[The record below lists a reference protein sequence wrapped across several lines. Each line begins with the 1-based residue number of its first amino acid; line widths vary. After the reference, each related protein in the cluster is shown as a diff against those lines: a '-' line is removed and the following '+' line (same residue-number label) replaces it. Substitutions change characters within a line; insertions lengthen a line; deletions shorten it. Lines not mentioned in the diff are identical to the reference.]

1 MQNLLGALSTVVG
14 VVRFFIL
21 IHSFWNQKEKTTR
34 NRNLSYQNWI
44 KFFKDFLNTM
54 TSSTEPHAL
63 SSSTC

>member
-44 KFFKDFLNTM
+44 KILK
-54 TSSTEPHAL
+54 TS
-63 SSSTC
+63 

>member
-21 IHSFWNQKEKTTR
+21 IHSFCNQKEKTTR

-44 KFFKDFLNTM
+44 KNLK
-54 TSSTEPHAL
+54 TS
-63 SSSTC
+63 